1 MSYNYE
7 INITNSKKKSEQS
20 KYNYRTNETDSQTF
34 IFELILTDK
43 ADNNII
49 IRKIKK
55 SSHGSLIS
63 NEESIIYNNITKYT
77 LTVIALN
84 NPEYPIIIKDRFDTM
99 LSTNTF
105 LNDMI
110 YLEIIQGINNYT
122 EINYNIL

>member
-20 KYNYRTNETDSQTF
+20 KYNYKTNETDSQTF
-34 IFELILTDK
+34 VFELILKDK
-43 ADNNII
+43 SDNNII

-55 SSHGSLIS
+55 SSQGSLIT
-63 NEESIIYNNITKYT
+63 NEESILYNNINKYT
-77 LTVIALN
+77 LTVIDLN
-84 NPEYPIIIKDRFDTM
+84 NPEYPIIIKDQFDTM

-110 YLEIIQGINNYT
+110 YLEIIQGTNNYT
-122 EINYNIL
+122 DINYNIL

>member
-20 KYNYRTNETDSQTF
+20 KYNYKTNETDSQTF

-43 ADNNII
+43 SNNNII

-77 LTVIALN
+77 LTVIDLN

-110 YLEIIQGINNYT
+110 YLEIIQGMNNYT

>member
-20 KYNYRTNETDSQTF
+20 KYNYKTNETDSQTF
-34 IFELILTDK
+34 IFELILKDK
-43 ADNNII
+43 SDNNII

-55 SSHGSLIS
+55 SSQGSLIS
-63 NEESIIYNNITKYT
+63 NEESILYNNITKYT
-77 LTVIALN
+77 LTVIDLN

-99 LSTNTF
+99 LSSNTF

-110 YLEIIQGINNYT
+110 YLEIIQGMNNYA